1 MYNSNIPFEVYLRSS
16 LPSLPFLFSI
26 RHYKSLLPPSIPNL
40 PIHLDHHQWNRF
52 WSLSIPL
59 TARTTWY
66 RALHHKLPTRRM
78 LHKHN
83 PIQFFSPTCSI
94 CCSADEDDTYFLF
107 LCPLKLQVWSQIL
120 SLYVNSMTSYV
131 PNDLIHILQSLL
143 HIKPVTDF
151 RDPSLPFP
159 SLSTVQIFACT
170 LQSSDKPIGALYTMT
185 LLSFP
190 QL

>member
-1 MYNSNIPFEVYLRSS
+1 
-16 LPSLPFLFSI
+16 
-26 RHYKSLLPPSIPNL
+26 
-40 PIHLDHHQWNRF
+40 
-52 WSLSIPL
+52 
-59 TARTTWY
+59 
-66 RALHHKLPTRRM
+66 M

-83 PIQFFSPTCSI
+83 PIQFPSPTCSI
-94 CCSADEDDTYFLF
+94 CCSADEDDTHFLF

-151 RDPSLPFP
+151 RDPSFPFP

-170 LQSSDKPIGALYTMT
+170 LQSIWQAHWRTVYHDTPFVPSTVISSTTRFLARLD
-185 LLSFP
+185 SEQ
-190 QL
+190 QLD